1 MNLRIEDVEP
11 KFAQK
16 LESGEPLK
24 DILHEFGYQI
34 PENYQARISLLD
46 ASGRKKRSSAAA
58 ENWSWE
64 SGRIELRFE
73 PGQVKTKQ
81 AMQGDSSASVPVPS
95 PASGERSSR
104 TTAAT
109 AAKPASVQPAEAE
122 LVRVL
127 ARTLDRTESRPGW
140 NFVPLKK
147 FRDEILPN
155 ENPSLA
161 EVKWHEVLRSAI
173 EKRLVL
179 TGKVPNPKAP
189 EFPVTTLRL
198 NRLMPEVQAL
208 LGQAQDPDL
217 DFHPVEI
224 RGEPL
229 SATVLRERR

>member
-1 MNLRIEDVEP
+1 MSLKIEDIEP
-11 KFAQK
+11 RFAQK

-24 DILHEFGYQI
+24 NILHEFGYQI

-46 ASGRKKRSSAAA
+46 ANGRKKRSSAAA

-73 PGQVKTKQ
+73 IGAVNTKKSVQ
-81 AMQGDSSASVPVPS
+81 SAVGNSRSVPTLSYNQSSQV
-95 PASGERSSR
+95 ASN
-104 TTAAT
+104 AV
-109 AAKPASVQPAEAE
+109 KPTSVHPTEAD

-127 ARTLDRTESRPGW
+127 TKTLDLAESRPGW

-147 FRDEILPN
+147 FRDEILPT
-155 ENPSLA
+155 ENPSLT
-161 EVKWHEVLRSAI
+161 EVEWHNVLRSAI

-179 TGKVPNPKAP
+179 TGRVPNPKAP

-198 NRLMPEVQAL
+198 NRLMPEVRAL
-208 LGQAQDPDL
+208 LGQTTNPDL

-229 SATVLRERR
+229 SVTVLRERR